1 MNEKIRRMM
10 REIEQRGGMISV
22 SGSLPDEI
30 AEQFL
35 QEVLSCPDCCA
46 PPHGAER
53 DADTGIYS
61 AAAGDREPNRKRDH

>member
-10 REIEQRGGMISV
+10 REIEKRGGMIGV

-46 PPHGAER
+46 PGHSER
-53 DADTGIYS
+53 DGDTGIYS
-61 AAAGDREPNRKRDH
+61 AAAGDRMPKRNRDH